1 MNSRI
6 IFGII
11 LSIIITCGIFAYF
24 ILIAIDSSPGNQPIN
39 NTDFETTPINLKM
52 KGEGERLVSNQE
64 ALFQIIVYKDEYVK
78 DSPTGVPLFE
88 QTYFELKPGFD
99 DIYREIGIKTEPQN
113 TIVVIPMF
121 TITAYGEPGFYT
133 YYRGKCDTRCIN
145 NVPIGYELSPTYE
158 SSVNTIRALDL
169 LGYPFL
175 TDIEVD
181 KYPAILDQFDKVIVL
196 HNEYVTKTEFNA
208 ITKHPKVLYLHPNAL
223 YAEINAD
230 YENDTITLLR
240 GHGYPDPQIINGFNW
255 MFDNSEFEYDNCQD
269 GWKFYEI
276 DNGMM
281 LNCYPENI
289 IYKNYTLL
297 KMIKDY

>member
-11 LSIIITCGIFAYF
+11 LSIIITCGIVAYF
-24 ILIAIDSSPGNQPIN
+24 ILIPIDVSPRNQPIN
-39 NTDFETTPINLKM
+39 NTDFKTTPINLKM

-78 DSPTGVPLFE
+78 DSPTGVPLFK

-99 DIYREIGIKTEPQN
+99 DIYQEIGIKTEPQN
-113 TIVVIPMF
+113 TVVIIPMF

-133 YYRGKCDTRCIN
+133 YYKGKCDTRCIN

-169 LGYPFL
+169 LGYPFI

-181 KYPAILDQFDKVIVL
+181 KNPAILDQFDKVIVL
-196 HNEYVTKTEFNA
+196 HNEYVTRTEFNA
-208 ITKHPKVLYLHPNAL
+208 ITQHHKVLYLHPNAL
-223 YAEINAD
+223 YAEINVD
-230 YENDTITLLR
+230 YENGTITLLR
-240 GHGYPDPQIINGFNW
+240 GHGYPDPQIGNGFNW

>member
-11 LSIIITCGIFAYF
+11 LSGIITCGILAYF
-24 ILIAIDSSPGNQPIN
+24 VLITIDRSLGNQPIN
-39 NTDFETTPINLKM
+39 NIDFETTPINLKM

-64 ALFQIIVYKDEYVK
+64 ALFQIIVYKDEYVT

-99 DIYREIGIKTEPQN
+99 DIYREIGIKAEPQN

-169 LGYPFL
+169 LGYQFL
-175 TDIEVD
+175 TDIEID
-181 KYPAILDQFDKVIVL
+181 KYPTILEQFDKVIVL
-196 HNEYVTKTEFNA
+196 HNEYVTRTEFDA
-208 ITKHPKVLYLHPNAL
+208 ITQHPKVLYLHPNAL
-223 YAEINAD
+223 YAEINVN

-240 GHGYPDPQIINGFNW
+240 GHGYPDPQIGNGFDW
-255 MFDNSEFEYDNCQD
+255 IFDNSKLEYDDCQD
-269 GWKFYEI
+269 SWKFYEI

-281 LNCYPENI
+281 LSCYPENI